1 MLTVDEHRLDGTL
14 KELST
19 FSSTR
24 GHQGITRLAWSTEYR
39 AAQAWL
45 IGQMQALGLRTHV
58 DAAGNTW
65 GRWEVGELPAL
76 VVGSHIDSV
85 PMGGMFD
92 GCLGVLAGLEVIRAL
107 QLSGFRP
114 RRQMWLVAW
123 AEEEG
128 SATGSGLLGSRA
140 FTGLLPEAER
150 ADGSAKTGPKV
161 SELLRRGEER
171 TGILVP
177 DLAKECDS
185 ISAYLELHVEQGP
198 VLEQAQV
205 PIGIVTH
212 IVALE
217 SGSVRVRGETNH
229 AGGTPMT
236 SRKDALVG
244 ASFIVQAAERLSQ
257 QLGLRATVGEI
268 AISPGASNVIP
279 GSCELS
285 LDARS
290 ESQATLDAF
299 LAALEG
305 ELAVM
310 GAERGLETQYQRSYA
325 IAPTSLDGYLQQAL
339 RDAAARLELPHM
351 DMISGAGHDAMA
363 LATKVPTGM
372 IFVPSRMGVSHA
384 PQEYTSPQECGAG
397 AALLAEIVAEL
408 LAG

>member
-1 MLTVDEHRLDGTL
+1 
-14 KELST
+14 
-19 FSSTR
+19 
-24 GHQGITRLAWSTEYR
+24 
-39 AAQAWL
+39 
-45 IGQMQALGLRTHV
+45 
-58 DAAGNTW
+58 
-65 GRWEVGELPAL
+65 
-76 VVGSHIDSV
+76 
-85 PMGGMFD
+85 
-92 GCLGVLAGLEVIRAL
+92 
-107 QLSGFRP
+107 
-114 RRQMWLVAW
+114 
-123 AEEEG
+123 
-128 SATGSGLLGSRA
+128 
-140 FTGLLPEAER
+140 
-150 ADGSAKTGPKV
+150 
-161 SELLRRGEER
+161 
-171 TGILVP
+171 
-177 DLAKECDS
+177 
-185 ISAYLELHVEQGP
+185 
-198 VLEQAQV
+198 
-205 PIGIVTH
+205 
-212 IVALE
+212 
-217 SGSVRVRGETNH
+217 
-229 AGGTPMT
+229 MT

-310 GAERGLETQYQRSYA
+310 GAERGLETQYQRRYA

-384 PQEYTSPQECGAG
+384 PQEYTSPQECGGG